1 MYFYNQNQI
10 KVNFRNSSQYSSA
23 LEIQCNQEEKV
34 SELIQKYRIKSGNY
48 AQNIKFI
55 YNAKNL
61 NPDLTLA
68 EAGVINGANVF
79 VVTRCDIKGGG
90 MAISFTD
97 VSKNITREIQF
108 SPDAPSYRRVSKGIN
123 IYGACVN
130 PQCRAHN
137 DGGVYVMIK
146 EKKLD
151 LIKNKDKLLCPECKV
166 PINPESVA
174 FYLCRYTIYGKKIE
188 DDRIVSFRNPPG
200 EATSKNSVS
209 FFDQD
214 LNGETMF
221 SQLVFEVLKYF

>member
-1 MYFYNQNQI
+1 M
-10 KVNFRNSSQYSSA
+10 
-23 LEIQCNQEEKV
+23 
-34 SELIQKYRIKSGNY
+34 
-48 AQNIKFI
+48 
-55 YNAKNL
+55 
-61 NPDLTLA
+61 
-68 EAGVINGANVF
+68 
-79 VVTRCDIKGGG
+79 
-90 MAISFTD
+90 
-97 VSKNITREIQF
+97 
-108 SPDAPSYRRVSKGIN
+108 
-123 IYGACVN
+123 N

-188 DDRIVSFRNPPG
+188 DVRIVSFRNPPG

-221 SQLVFEVLKYF
+221 SQLVFEVLEYF

>member
-10 KVNFRNSSQYSSA
+10 KVNFRNSGQYSNT

-48 AQNIKFI
+48 AQNIKFVC
-55 YNAKNL
+55 NAKTL

-79 VVTRCDIKGGG
+79 VVTDCGVKGAG

-123 IYGACVN
+123 IYGACKN

-214 LNGETMF
+214 LNGKTMF
-221 SQLVFEVLKYF
+221 SQLVFEVLEYF